1 MADLSKGL
9 KDMKIDGDRLI
20 VGFDF
25 GTTFSGVAFAF
36 NSGDKPDVH
45 SIVDWPGIEGFPQPK
60 VPTIIKYDDSDKSK
74 FTWGA
79 QTHAANP
86 IVGIKL
92 LLDPSQPRP
101 PYLPDSNAQDDLDEI
116 GKPAVTVA
124 ADYLAALYK
133 HAMERIKTSVPTD
146 YLAKCKKEYVLSVPA
161 VWSDKAKDLTLKAA
175 KQAGIHPVTLIK
187 EPEAAALYTL
197 YTQKDKSLAVDDAIV
212 IVDAGGGTVDLI
224 SYEIAAMK
232 PRLELKELVPSKGSM
247 AGSLGLNKRF
257 EQEVQHII
265 GPAEYGRIYQQVG
278 YTTAVNTFDKN
289 VKTAFRGDVDKEYFV
304 AFPCADLKDNKKR
317 NLKRDVWT
325 MTGFDVAKIFEPLA
339 ADIESLVDQQVKE
352 VITKRS
358 LDKHPNATKIKAIFM
373 VGGFGSSVYIKN
385 RLQDKYPD
393 IQVIQPHDAWGAIVK
408 GAVLS
413 KLHQQAFVSSNISP
427 RHYGVV
433 ASDLFVK
440 GEDEGQHTFKGL
452 GDGSIRVSKC
462 TWHIKRG
469 DELVKGKPI
478 AFPFYR
484 VLPGN
489 FEKKDL
495 IFNTTL
501 QQSDEVAPP
510 KYPAKRIVK
519 PCCSMA
525 ADLRSVSRDM
535 FKLRKGA
542 DGKKYYTLSYDLVVR
557 SEGAVMKFSLEIG
570 GKEMGSVT
578 AKYE

>member
-45 SIVDWPGIEGFPQPK
+45 SIVDW
-60 VPTIIKYDDSDKSK
+60 
-74 FTWGA
+74 
-79 QTHAANP
+79 
-86 IVGIKL
+86 
-92 LLDPSQPRP
+92 
-101 PYLPDSNAQDDLDEI
+101 PDSNAQDDLDEI

-469 DELVKGKPI
+469 DE
-478 AFPFYR
+478 